1 MHELIIPIWIT
12 AVIFGAI
19 AFFYSSVGLG
29 GGSSYTAL
37 LAVLG
42 ASTQVIPTI
51 SLSLNILVTT
61 IGALVF
67 LYKGHGRLRLIAPF
81 LFTSIPMAYLGGLL
95 DIPKTLFYFLLLV
108 SLVIAAWRIYAPSSA
123 RTISLNRTTQIL
135 LAVIAGAILG
145 LIAGIV
151 GIGGGIY
158 LVPLII
164 ILGLGT
170 EKEAAACGAIFV
182 WANSVAGI
190 VARLQNGDIN
200 LMDYSP
206 LLLTVIIG
214 GALGSL
220 MGSGNFSPR
229 TMQKV
234 LGSIL
239 IVAVLFMSQ
248 KILVLY
254 TV

>member
-1 MHELIIPIWIT
+1 
-12 AVIFGAI
+12 
-19 AFFYSSVGLG
+19 
-29 GGSSYTAL
+29 
-37 LAVLG
+37 
-42 ASTQVIPTI
+42 
-51 SLSLNILVTT
+51 
-61 IGALVF
+61 
-67 LYKGHGRLRLIAPF
+67 
-81 LFTSIPMAYLGGLL
+81 MAYLGGLL
-95 DIPKTLFYFLLLV
+95 DIPKTFFYFLLLI
-108 SLVIAAWRIYAPSSA
+108 SIVIAAWRIYAPSSA

-145 LIAGIV
+145 LLAGIV

-182 WANSVAGI
+182 WTNSVAGI
-190 VARLQNGDIN
+190 AARLQNGGIN
-200 LMDYSP
+200 LMEYSP
-206 LLLTVIIG
+206 LLLTVVIG

-220 MGSGNFSPR
+220 LGSGNFSPR

-239 IVAVLFMSQ
+239 IVAVLFMSK

>member
-1 MHELIIPIWIT
+1 MPELIIPIWIA
-12 AVIFGAI
+12 AVIFGTI

-42 ASTQVIPTI
+42 ASTQLIPTI
-51 SLSLNILVTT
+51 SLSLNIIVTT
-61 IGALVF
+61 IGSLVF

-81 LFTSIPMAYLGGLL
+81 LCSSIPMAYVGGLL

-108 SLVIAAWRIYAPSSA
+108 SLVIAIWRIYAPSSP
-123 RTISLNRTTQIL
+123 RTISLTRTTQIL
-135 LAVIAGAILG
+135 LAVSVGAILG
-145 LIAGIV
+145 LLAGIV

-164 ILGLGT
+164 FLGLGT

-182 WANSVAGI
+182 WTNSVAGI
-190 VARLQNGDIN
+190 AARLQNGDIN
-200 LMDYSP
+200 LMEYSP

-220 MGSGNFSPR
+220 MGSGNLSPR

-234 LGSIL
+234 LGCIL
-239 IVAVLFMSQ
+239 IVAVLVMSK
-248 KILVLY
+248 KIMIQY

>member
-1 MHELIIPIWIT
+1 MPELIIPIWIA
-12 AVIFGAI
+12 AVIFGTI

-42 ASTQVIPTI
+42 ASTQLIPAI

-95 DIPKTLFYFLLLV
+95 DIPKTLFHFLLLV

-123 RTISLNRTTQIL
+123 RTISLKRTTKVL

-145 LIAGIV
+145 LLAGIV

-182 WANSVAGI
+182 WTNSVAGI
-190 VARLQNGDIN
+190 AARLQNGGIN
-200 LMDYSP
+200 LIEYSP

-220 MGSGNFSPR
+220 MGSGNLSPR

-239 IVAVLFMSQ
+239 IVAVLVMSK